1 MTEQEKKI
9 IIDMQLENVSKL
21 LNGKVHHLT
30 TSDHTGKV
38 SYKYVIEYENPSDNW
53 PALWCS

>member
-9 IIDMQLENVSKL
+9 MIDMQLENVSKL

-38 SYKYVIEYENPSDNW
+38 SYKYVIEYENPSDN
-53 PALWCS
+53 